1 MEENVIF
8 FGILLYIL
16 VDDFIIMYIW
26 VVVGSCLE
34 VYMDRVLFGR

>member
-34 VYMDRVLFGR
+34 VYMDWVLFGR